1 DKPLLNEG
9 MRPFEASWR
18 RNGESGFTHDMP
30 ARKEELPNRVPMYC
44 ASTSIQMQKNSDVLL
59 FNSTPPLIREERF
72 TEQTLLNSEG

>member
-1 DKPLLNEG
+1 
-9 MRPFEASWR
+9 
-18 RNGESGFTHDMP
+18 
-30 ARKEELPNRVPMYC
+30 MYC